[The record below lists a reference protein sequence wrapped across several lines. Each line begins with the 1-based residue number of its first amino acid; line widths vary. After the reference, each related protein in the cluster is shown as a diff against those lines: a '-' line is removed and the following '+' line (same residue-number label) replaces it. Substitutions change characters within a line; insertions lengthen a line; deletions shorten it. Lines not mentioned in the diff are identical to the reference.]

1 MKMSKDEINVELF
14 DEVTRLK
21 RLLQEKKEE
30 TEVLKE
36 KLDFLEKQDLLF
48 AMSLSELLKDNK
60 MINPNELKKAYEDAS
75 NEEVLASYG
84 LTTLRTIKNSKYSN
98 KTL

>member
-1 MKMSKDEINVELF
+1 MSKDEVNVELF

-30 TEVLKE
+30 TDVLKE
-36 KLDFLEKQDLLF
+36 KLDFLEKKDLLF

-60 MINPNELKKAYEDAS
+60 MIDPKELKKAYEEAS
-75 NEEVLASYG
+75 NAEVLASYG
-84 LTTLRTIKNSKYSN
+84 LAPLKLINHMRNGEK
-98 KTL
+98 L